1 MTQPDPGYPGDG
13 MAQCPAMDANT
24 PIKPGFTPPPADLV
38 VDEAAVRR
46 LAELPAGALDELV
59 ARYRL
64 PLAWVAPGEPI
75 PGSFWGDD
83 EAGIIGETLYVRPDT
98 AVHSA
103 LHEFAHI
110 VCMDSARRAA
120 AHTDAGSDD
129 IEEEAVCYL
138 QILMADH
145 VAGFGRERALSDMQA
160 WGYSFRVGTPAEWFE
175 QDADRA
181 IDWLVEHQLAQWAD
195 GRLAPTF
202 RPRGEA

>member
-1 MTQPDPGYPGDG
+1 MTDHP
-13 MAQCPAMDANT
+13 
-24 PIKPGFTPPPADLV
+24 PIKPGFTAPPAELMT
-38 VDEAAVRR
+38 DESAVRR
-46 LAELPAGALDELV
+46 LADLPDGAFDALV

-83 EAGIIGETLYVRPDT
+83 EAGIIAATLYVRPDT

-110 VCMDSARRAA
+110 VCMDAGRRKS

-138 QILMADH
+138 QILLAEH
-145 VAGFGRERALSDMQA
+145 VTGFGRERALADMQA
-160 WGYSFRVGTPAEWFE
+160 WGYTFRVGTPAAWFE
-175 QDADRA
+175 RDADRA
-181 IDWLVEHQLAQWAD
+181 IDWLIDQRLVRWVD
-195 GRLAPTF
+195 GAPEPTF

>member
-1 MTQPDPGYPGDG
+1 
-13 MAQCPAMDANT
+13 MDANT
-24 PIKPGFTPPPADLV
+24 PIKPGFTPPPEDLV

-46 LAELPAGALDELV
+46 LAELPAGALDALV
-59 ARYRL
+59 THYGL
-64 PLAWVAPGEPI
+64 PLTWVPAGEAI

-83 EAGIIGETLYVRPDT
+83 EAGIIGATLYVRPDT
-98 AVHSA
+98 AAHSA

-110 VCMDSARRAA
+110 VCMDPARRAK

-145 VAGFGRERALSDMQA
+145 VAGFGRERALADMQA
-160 WGYSFRVGTPAEWFE
+160 WGYTFRVGTPAEWFE
-175 QDADRA
+175 RDADRA
-181 IDWLVEHQLAQWAD
+181 IDWLVEHGLARRVDAA
-195 GRLAPTF
+195 LVPTF